1 MIVPISSSSSGGQ
14 QGNVLTSLLAQGGA
28 TLSSILSNS
37 FQDGRNQVNLQAQQ
51 ERDFQTERRRETN
64 LRQRRADFNEGRRRF
79 DASFGEGQ
87 RQFNVSEQG
96 RAEGRALQARGQSL
110 NFLLGGERNALA
122 EEGLKLQEQAATQ
135 SKLESDFRIDLNK
148 LKAEDIR
155 AERTELG
162 ETKKLATANNAKVNE
177 LLGAFNNAPDLAGKQ
192 KAFVGLSDPTLGVSA
207 TALDNLGNLAG
218 AGRSVLPVQNGA
230 SIDPAELDPASSAQ
244 LNDVEVEIDSLRRKI
259 AGTTDPKEVSAL
271 RDRISEQEGKRTE
284 IMNGTFRVKGRVFT
298 PNPNDTPLGQ

>member
-1 MIVPISSSSSGGQ
+1 M
-14 QGNVLTSLLAQGGA
+14 
-28 TLSSILSNS
+28 
-37 FQDGRNQVNLQAQQ
+37 NLQAQQ

>member
-1 MIVPISSSSSGGQ
+1 M
-14 QGNVLTSLLAQGGA
+14 
-28 TLSSILSNS
+28 
-37 FQDGRNQVNLQAQQ
+37 NLQAQQ
-51 ERDFQTERRRETN
+51 ERDFQTERRREIN
-64 LRQRRADFNEGRRRF
+64 LRQRRAENAQQDFEDTRNFDEGSRRF

-135 SKLESDFRIDLNK
+135 SKLESDSRIDINK

-244 LNDVEVEIDSLRRKI
+244 LDDVEIEIDALRKKI